1 MREITA
7 ERGGVLDLGRQG
19 EHLATRV
26 RFPVG
31 DWPEEQP
38 EGRFQLLFRRCARR
52 PGTDCGQRDCAACE
66 MAAPRPME
74 IERAEDQVLWTLTRS
89 ETVFPGSGQC
99 ELLYYVGER
108 LEKSETWST
117 RVLASLSGGPEEPPA
132 EISWVERVLAA
143 GMSAEASETAAA
155 ASAEEAAAIALQAA
169 RQADRAAAA
178 GQAAEAAAVTVQV
191 AAQGAG
197 LAADRAEEAME
208 AAQAARNTAVPAA
221 NRAENG
227 ALRAEQAADRSES
240 AAAEAETEAE
250 TARDQEAAA
259 AASAESA
266 AGDAERSAQHAEQ
279 AAAAGQSALSSAES
293 AQQSAQSAGAAAARA
308 EEDMEAARA
317 ARNAAVPA
325 ANRAENAALRAERA
339 AAAFATDDTLTQA
352 DQAADAAAV
361 GARAD
366 SLQGEIDALEEAL
379 FVRRVD
385 LDTTAETGKTVYS
398 TNGAEASSSNYM
410 ATSYLPIPAGAAW
423 LHYLQCMS
431 TTTGVTSGI
440 AFYDAERHYLEGVAT
455 ISRAQTAGARD
466 NIVPIPAEAA
476 YVRLSF
482 WNPTLQVQHG
492 TPDPYAYVLLGEDTA
507 LTARLDNALTRHF
520 SVTAS
525 DLRAFCAAV
534 YDGFQTPG
542 NRFCTAEWA
551 SHGQYACLVSVFEA
565 GGGTAL
571 LFGGGQ
577 LCVYLKSGTG
587 DTLYTFSAD

>member
-1 MREITA
+1 
-7 ERGGVLDLGRQG
+7 
-19 EHLATRV
+19 
-26 RFPVG
+26 
-31 DWPEEQP
+31 
-38 EGRFQLLFRRCARR
+38 
-52 PGTDCGQRDCAACE
+52 
-66 MAAPRPME
+66 
-74 IERAEDQVLWTLTRS
+74 
-89 ETVFPGSGQC
+89 
-99 ELLYYVGER
+99 
-108 LEKSETWST
+108 
-117 RVLASLSGGPEEPPA
+117 
-132 EISWVERVLAA
+132 
-143 GMSAEASETAAA
+143 
-155 ASAEEAAAIALQAA
+155 
-169 RQADRAAAA
+169 
-178 GQAAEAAAVTVQV
+178 
-191 AAQGAG
+191 
-197 LAADRAEEAME
+197 ME

-227 ALRAEQAADRSES
+227 ALRAEQAAGRSES

-250 TARDQEAAA
+250 TARDQKAAA

-279 AAAAGQSALSSAES
+279 AAAAGQSALSYAES

-317 ARNAAVPA
+317 ARNAA
-325 ANRAENAALRAERA
+325 
-339 AAAFATDDTLTQA
+339 
-352 DQAADAAAV
+352 DAAAV

-366 SLQGEIDALEEAL
+366 GLQGEIDALEEAL

-440 AFYDAERHYLEGVAT
+440 AFYDAERQYLEGVAT

-525 DLRAFCAAV
+525 DLQAFCAAV

-587 DTLYTFSAD
+587 DALYTFSAD